1 MTAGE
6 ALEAARHWILN
17 QGVPIPGFGGAYV
30 AGSAANLE
38 QDAELPPSSD
48 VDVFVVVDEKP
59 AMKLGKIRHRG
70 ALLEIVYVDP
80 VHSAEAL
87 LGDETAGPFAHA
99 HILADPTGH
108 LAALQATVKT
118 DYPRRCWVQ
127 KRCAAVCARIHAR
140 LDALDASSPWHDQ
153 VTTWSFGASLTTY
166 VLLLAGLKPPTVRK
180 RYLAARHLLA
190 EYGRLDFYE
199 ALLHTA
205 GIAHMDAARVEHHLE
220 SIAAAFDAAK
230 TRSKTPYRFASDISD
245 LCRPI
250 AIDGSRAL
258 IEEGF
263 PREALFYMIATYSR
277 CRHIFHTDAPDLLTV
292 HDPGYNEM
300 LADLG
305 IASHA
310 ELQQGCERVRAFL
323 PQVEKTAQAIIEAN
337 PAISD

>member
-1 MTAGE
+1 MKVHQ
-6 ALEAARHWILN
+6 ALDAARDWVSSAGDDLS
-17 QGVPIPGFGGAYV
+17 GFGGAYV
-30 AGSAANLE
+30 AGSAADLKPN
-38 QDAELPPSSD
+38 AELPPSSD

-59 AMKLGKIRHRG
+59 AMKLGKIHHRG

-80 VHSAEAL
+80 VHSAEQL

-99 HILADPTGH
+99 HILADPTGR
-108 LAALQATVKT
+108 LATIQATVQAE
-118 DYPRRCWVQ
+118 YPRRCWVQ
-127 KRCAAVCARIHAR
+127 KRCAAVSARIHAR
-140 LDALDASSPWHDQ
+140 LDALDGSLPWHDQ

-190 EYGRLDFYE
+190 EHGRLDFYE
-199 ALLHTA
+199 ELLHTA
-205 GIAHMDAARVEHHLE
+205 GIAHMDAARVEHHLG
-220 SIAAAFDAAK
+220 SLTATFDAAK

-245 LCRPI
+245 RCRPI

-277 CRHIFHTDAPDLLTV
+277 CRHIFHTDAPDLLTA
-292 HDPGYNEM
+292 HDPVYNEM

-310 ELQQGCERVRAFL
+310 DLQQGCERVRAFM

-337 PAISD
+337 PDISD